1 MSADACYSDEYYD
14 EQDQMCYYNED
25 DNYDDESEYES
36 GEFAGGQ
43 DEQTESE
50 LLAKYAI
57 SGNNISLQ
65 EGSDDTRNSEVWNIF
80 TALIPESQR
89 ADIVFYEVVDDS
101 ESDTA
106 AHVVQTQ
113 DDLDSW
119 ILSVNL
125 STFYIDGVLE
135 PEESYATLIHEF
147 AHVMTLGKNQ
157 MRYYPITDNEAILE
171 RFSQNCENQLLQEG
185 CMNADSYL
193 DNFIDTF
200 WPDANYLEKVRSE
213 EIYAYDDAP
222 ASFIT
227 DYAATNPGEDIA
239 ESFTYFVMRARPSGN
254 SVADQ
259 KLSFFYNY
267 KELESLRKQ
276 IRNNLAQLK

>member
-125 STFYIDGVLE
+125 SAFYIDGVLE

-193 DNFIDTF
+193 DDFIDTF